1 MRNKSPYIF
10 FLLVAIA
17 CNLQAQ
23 QQVAV
28 EHYGV
33 LKEIMREQKI
43 DANVD
48 LSRFKETPNFYAI
61 GALAGLAGE
70 VLIIDGKVING
81 IATKGDLRIERD
93 FDKSATLLVT
103 SEVQEWVEISIN
115 INVQNL
121 ESIQTIIEEEAKRLG
136 LKTNEAFPFMLKG
149 KVKNIDWHVINA
161 SEATEQRHEAFK
173 KAGIS
178 RSTENVNGEI
188 LGFYSEQHEGIFT
201 HHGSFLHVHY
211 VNSAETEMGHV
222 DNLVINGEVKLLLP
236 KMKKS

>member
-17 CNLQAQ
+17 CNIQAQ

-33 LKEIMREQKI
+33 LKEIMMEQKI

-48 LSRFKETPNFYAI
+48 LSKFKGIPNFYAI

-121 ESIQTIIEEEAKRLG
+121 ESIQTIIEKEAKRLG
-136 LKTNEAFPFMLKG
+136 LKTNEAFPFMIKG

-161 SEATEQRHEAFK
+161 SEATEQSHEAFK

>member
-48 LSRFKETPNFYAI
+48 LSKFKGIPNFYAI

-70 VLIIDGKVING
+70 VLIRDGKVING

-121 ESIQTIIEEEAKRLG
+121 ESIQTIIEKEAKRLG
-136 LKTNEAFPFMLKG
+136 LNTNEAFPFMIKG

-161 SEATEQRHEAFK
+161 SEATEQSHEAFK

-211 VNSAETEMGHV
+211 VNAAETEMGHV